1 MQDLIGLEFARLVQ
15 YRENARLT
23 ELVSVGRSSF
33 RNAIGEDTE
42 HIPGLQVSFP
52 NRTIPVSE
60 QAENRGS
67 RFETLNLSTLAKQ
80 ERRAVAAVYIRQAA
94 SMVVVA
100 SEENRGIAI
109 GFSVLV
115 RWPLTAARIA
125 GSSLARHSAR
135 L

>member
-1 MQDLIGLEFARLVQ
+1 
-15 YRENARLT
+15 
-23 ELVSVGRSSF
+23 
-33 RNAIGEDTE
+33 
-42 HIPGLQVSFP
+42 VSFP

-115 RWPLTAARIA
+115 KMAIDGRQDSGKLASSAFSPVVKAALKVGHQQRGCHAFPGNI
-125 GSSLARHSAR
+125 G
-135 L
+135 